1 MMHFCH
7 DDFFIFSN
15 SVDIDEMPHYAA
27 FHLSLHRLQ
36 KYLFAARTQYN
47 WVYWVR
53 VSFII
58 INFIINFE
66 FRTINPLPKEIAVII
81 LR

>member
-1 MMHFCH
+1 MHFCH

-47 WVYWVR
+47 WVYWVP
-53 VSFII
+53 SII
-58 INFIINFE
+58 YYH
-66 FRTINPLPKEIAVII
+66 
-81 LR
+81 